1 MEENAVDH
9 KQLIVL
15 YASVF
20 VSLVG
25 FGIMIP
31 LLPYL
36 AISMGADELSLGAMT
51 TAYSLMQMLGNLVW
65 GGAADKIGE
74 KNVLCMCLLGSGLS
88 YVALG
93 LADSVTLLIVLR
105 GVSGFC
111 SGTIGVTQAFVTRIV
126 PQREAGIYLGYVG
139 ACLGAGFAFGPGLG
153 SMCLVLMG
161 FQGPCFFAG
170 ALCVVSFVGGLVLL
184 KDPSVKVE
192 CLLQAEDSEPTASPP
207 KKSMLSLV
215 REQPRSLCLFVST
228 ACYYTAFA
236 AFEGMGALYFKNVF
250 SLSAEKFGGICTLS
264 GLGAMFLQMFAMKK
278 IISCLGIRCSGIVAH
293 LIRSI
298 AYLLVV
304 LSHAAWSP
312 YVMGVLIAGGSFLS
326 PATATMLAA
335 LTPADQRGAVLG
347 MNQTFAALGRV
358 LGPMG
363 SAALYATMPSGMW
376 YAAALVSFAG
386 ALLFSAVELPA
397 EEEAERSL
405 TALVSAT
412 TNRVLTRAM
421 SSMCTDERECPAFF
435 NFPEL
440 VFEQERNIRMGE
452 QGSLF
457 EAMYGHKAY
466 VGGLRG
472 HTHRSLERH
481 NTF

>member
-1 MEENAVDH
+1 MEESTVDH

-51 TAYSLMQMLGNLVW
+51 TVYSLMQMLGNLVW
-65 GGAADKIGE
+65 GGASDKFGQ
-74 KNVLCMCLLGSGLS
+74 KPVLCMCLLGSGLS

-111 SGTIGVTQAFVTRIV
+111 SGTIGVTQAFVTKIV
-126 PQREAGIYLGYVG
+126 PESEVGTYLGYVG

-153 SMCLVLMG
+153 SACLALMG

-170 ALCVVSFVGGLVLL
+170 ALCMVSVIGGVVFL
-184 KDPSVKVE
+184 KEPQTKTD
-192 CLLQAEDSEPTASPP
+192 CLLQAEASTPAASSPTN
-207 KKSMLSLV
+207 SMASLV
-215 REQPRSLCLFVST
+215 REQPQCLYLFVST
-228 ACYYTAFA
+228 ACYYTAFS
-236 AFEGMGALYFKNVF
+236 AFEGMGALFFKDVF
-250 SLSAEKFGGICTLS
+250 GLSAEKFGAICTLS

-278 IISCLGIRCSGIVAH
+278 AISSLGIRWSGIVAH
-293 LIRSI
+293 VMRGF

-326 PATATMLAA
+326 PATAAMLSA
-335 LTPADQRGAVLG
+335 LTRADQRGSVLG
-347 MNQTFAALGRV
+347 VNQTFAALGRV

-363 SAALYATMPSGMW
+363 SAALYTMLPNGMW
-376 YAAALVSFAG
+376 YAASLLSFGG
-386 ALLFSAVELPA
+386 ALLFSAVELA
-397 EEEAERSL
+397 AKEAE
-405 TALVSAT
+405 VSPPKAVPV
-412 TNRVLTRAM
+412 NRAM
-421 SSMCTDERECPAFF
+421 SRAMSIMCNDQRECPPFM

-440 VFEQERNIRMGE
+440 VFDQERSIRMGAE
-452 QGSLF
+452 GSLF
-457 EAMYGHKAY
+457 EAMYGHTAY
-466 VGGLRG
+466 VGGLREPSNKSFG
-472 HTHRSLERH
+472 RH
-481 NTF
+481 STC